1 MNPVRTLIVDDEP
14 LARDGIRLLL
24 QDQPDFQIIGECSTG
39 KQAVEFL
46 INHPADLVFIDVQ
59 MPEMTGIEAV
69 SMIRAN
75 PMPVI
80 VFVTAYD
87 QYALDAFRVHA
98 TDYLLKPFSDEQFY
112 AVLNRVRKAIEQQ
125 SFKELSERLIQLL
138 SRFGHTAPADKKT
151 PASGYLSRIPVSSGG
166 KTVFVKT
173 GDIEWI
179 EAADYYAEIHTQNE
193 MYLIRETM
201 NHLEQ
206 QLDPGKFFRIHRS
219 TIVQLERIRELEP
232 YFNGE
237 YLVVLDSG
245 RKFKLSKNRAEKLK
259 SLLKINS

>member
-1 MNPVRTLIVDDEP
+1 MNPIRTLIVDDEP

-24 QDQPDFQIIGECSTG
+24 QDQQDFQIIGECGTG
-39 KQAVEFL
+39 LQAVEFL
-46 INHPADLVFIDVQ
+46 NHNPADLVFIDVQ
-59 MPEMTGIEAV
+59 MPEMNGIEAV

-98 TDYLLKPFSDEQFY
+98 ADYLLKPYSDEQFY
-112 AVLNRVRKAIEQQ
+112 GMLNRVRKAIEQH

-138 SRFGHTAPADKKT
+138 SRYEPAALAENKT
-151 PASGYLSRIPVSSGG
+151 SASGYLSRIPVSSDG
-166 KTVFVKT
+166 KIVFVKT

-193 MYLIRETM
+193 TYLIRETM

-206 QLDPGKFFRIHRS
+206 QLDPDKFFRIHRS
-219 TIVQLERIRELEP
+219 TIVPLDRIRELEP

-237 YLVVLDSG
+237 YFVVLDSG
-245 RKFKLSKNRAEKLK
+245 RKFKLSKNRAVKLK